1 MGLAPDVSGEI
12 VSILAKNKEGFLS
25 VMMIE
30 ELQLIPG
37 DESPFINSI
46 VTFFSFALFGLMP
59 LIPFIVVKAQSLEIN
74 IGVIM
79 AAIGIAILFFIILGL
94 LKSCVGNQKW
104 YWSVL

>member
-1 MGLAPDVSGEI
+1 
-12 VSILAKNKEGFLS
+12 
-25 VMMIE
+25 MMIE

-59 LIPFIVVKAQSLEIN
+59 IIPFIVAKAQNLDIT
-74 IGVIM
+74 IGIIM
-79 AAIGIAILFFIILGL
+79 ASIGIAIGFLIILGL